1 MYGIFTY
8 IYHKKS
14 TKKCRWI
21 YQPHGSYGNCK
32 ALFDQLLGHF
42 VSESLLDRR
51 QLRGAGGCA
60 RHLCR
65 WERTTKNGNHNAQVI
80 QVVTFLR
87 WLSDPLKWLS
97 DLQLGDEKVTLNHLG
112 GVLRFVCFVWHFG
125 KGRPKL
131 GIKLRCDSDKYTLT
145 LGELGD
151 TLL

>member
-1 MYGIFTY
+1 MNIPVP
-8 IYHKKS
+8 
-14 TKKCRWI
+14 WI
-21 YQPHGSYGNCK
+21 LWELQ

-42 VSESLLDRR
+42 VSESLLDGR

-65 WERTTKNGNHNAQVI
+65 WERTTKKTPNVQRPGDSSRDLFGDGEN
-80 QVVTFLR
+80 VTPF
-87 WLSDPLKWLS
+87 KWLS
-97 DLQLGDEKVTLNHLG
+97 DLQLGNEKVTLNHLG
-112 GVLRFVCFVWHFG
+112 GVLCVLLCFFFG
-125 KGRPKL
+125 KGRPGPKL